1 MKKTYQVKKQAKL
14 HRARKI
20 IIHVGVQ
27 FFIVAMMLGFIY
39 QSRSASGENTNRI
52 TVTVNDAYYDY
63 GPQRR
68 SPKFFIHTST
78 GTYRF
83 NSGATIEHGYHIREL
98 QDRIQIGDVLEITY
112 METYLLTGKKNVV
125 VEATKGT
132 AVLYTISDYNNS
144 YKGSNVY
151 ISLLFVLLEAGIW
164 FVISLQEGWFFTW
177 VGKGRIKH
185 KETPAKRP
193 PKTGDGSLS

>member
-83 NSGATIEHGYHIREL
+83 IDLSDAVDISGKSPERSRSGSGMVQFTI
-98 QDRIQIGDVLEITY
+98 
-112 METYLLTGKKNVV
+112 
-125 VEATKGT
+125 
-132 AVLYTISDYNNS
+132 
-144 YKGSNVY
+144 
-151 ISLLFVLLEAGIW
+151 
-164 FVISLQEGWFFTW
+164 
-177 VGKGRIKH
+177 
-185 KETPAKRP
+185 
-193 PKTGDGSLS
+193 